1 MPTSSADPAI
11 GGVSMW
17 IWGKRAGVLYDGT
30 DEPGGECRDWGKS
43 MSVEPEETGCPR
55 IADAEACTIDNVER
69 IMIPEIMLRPM
80 WISTPE

>member
-1 MPTSSADPAI
+1 M
-11 GGVSMW
+11 
-17 IWGKRAGVLYDGT
+17 
-30 DEPGGECRDWGKS
+30 EPMNRGGECRDWGKS

-80 WISTPE
+80 